1 MSQVETAVAC
11 FENGFSCSQAV
22 FSTYAKSLGLDG
34 KTALQIAGAFGGGMG
49 HIGEACGAVT
59 GAFMAI
65 GLKYGKFKPD
75 DDAAK
80 AQTYQLVQ
88 EFTRRF
94 KARHGSVSCK
104 ELLKLDL
111 SIPEELKKAQ
121 EEGVF
126 RKLCPG
132 YVQTAAEILEEIL

>member
-11 FENGFSCSQAV
+11 FKGGFSCSQAV
-22 FSTYAKSLGLDG
+22 FSTYAKELGLDE
-34 KTALQIAGAFGGGMG
+34 KTALQISGAFGGGMG

-65 GLKYGKFKPD
+65 GLKYGKFKAD

-80 AQTYQLVQ
+80 VKTYELVG
-88 EFTRRF
+88 EFARRF
-94 KARHGSVSCK
+94 KVKHGSISCK
-104 ELLKLDL
+104 GLLKYDI

-121 EEGVF
+121 EEGII
-126 RKLCPG
+126 RSLCPG
-132 YVQTAAEILEEIL
+132 FVRTAAEILEEIL